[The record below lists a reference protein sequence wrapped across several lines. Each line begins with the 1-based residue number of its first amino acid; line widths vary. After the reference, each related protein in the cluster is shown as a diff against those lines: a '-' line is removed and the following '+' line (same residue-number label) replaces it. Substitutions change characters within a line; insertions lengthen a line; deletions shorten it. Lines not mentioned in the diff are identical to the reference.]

1 MTYLQLTYSPQIN
14 GTVRFPPCPAP
25 PRAAPCPGAAS
36 RARRRRTWR
45 RRQGGMRYRG
55 RALRLVLKECVIIV
69 ANNGDDGLSGGDEW
83 WSIVNGLIGLN
94 NGDRWWFTLI
104 AMIFIIYIY
113 TFYFIYLFIC
123 FWIVLITGTVWHTG
137 VYTAHT
143 VYIYIAIQPNWY
155 CYSSCILL
163 ATCWAAGPS
172 DKLELRG
179 IVGIVYNMRVSWLPK
194 IATPY
199 AGKIEP
205 PWSRWT
211 EDLKL

>member
-1 MTYLQLTYSPQIN
+1 MTYLQLTFSPQIN

-25 PRAAPCPGAAS
+25 PRAAPRPGAAS

-83 WSIVNGLIGLN
+83 WSIVNGLIGVN

-113 TFYFIYLFIC
+113 TFYLFIYLFMNSLYNGHC
-123 FWIVLITGTVWHTG
+123 V
-137 VYTAHT
+137 AHRCIYCT
-143 VYIYIAIQPNWY
+143 YCVYIYIAIQPNWY

-163 ATCWAAGPS
+163 ATCWAAVPS

-205 PWSRWT
+205 SWSRWT